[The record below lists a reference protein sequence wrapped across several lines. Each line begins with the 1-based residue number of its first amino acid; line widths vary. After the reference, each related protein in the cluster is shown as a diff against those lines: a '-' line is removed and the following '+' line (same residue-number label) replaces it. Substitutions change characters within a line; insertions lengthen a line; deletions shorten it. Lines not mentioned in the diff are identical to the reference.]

1 MSGAGPSKESQTTNA
16 SAVVDDGVLPLP
28 PDAEAGA
35 RGDGRYDG
43 VSGSLRRHTARGTII
58 NSAFQVGLAVLL
70 LLRRLIVAA
79 FLTASEVG
87 LWGVI
92 LIALLTVMFL
102 KDVGIGD
109 KFVQQDE
116 PNQEHAFQKAF
127 TSDLLLSVATMALAV
142 ATLPLFA
149 SVYDKPEIVVPGLV
163 LSAAI
168 VGNGLQ
174 SPAWIYYRRMD
185 FVRQR
190 SLLAVEPV
198 VTFAVTVALAVAG
211 MGYWALVIG
220 AVVGSWTGGLVA
232 LWICPY
238 PIRLRLQRGTLRE
251 YFSFS
256 WPIAVA
262 SGGGIIIAQGSLLV
276 ATRAVGLAAAGAI
289 ALASAITGFSEG
301 IDSIVSRTLY
311 PAICAVRDRTELMFE
326 AFEKSNRVA
335 LMWGVPFGLG
345 VALFAPDLVNFVIGH
360 RWHFAIP
367 VIQAFALVAAA
378 DQLGFNWT
386 VFLRALDRTRPLAV
400 LAVLQAGA
408 FLVIAVPLM
417 IVDGLNGFAVGWMT
431 AAAVTISARMFLL
444 ARLFSGFRVLRHAFR
459 GIAPV
464 LPAAAVIGLARALEP
479 TDRSLGL
486 ALAELA
492 LYVVVVAAAT
502 WAFERPLIREL
513 LGYLHRRAAAA
524 ASIA

>member
-1 MSGAGPSKESQTTNA
+1 
-16 SAVVDDGVLPLP
+16 
-28 PDAEAGA
+28 
-35 RGDGRYDG
+35 
-43 VSGSLRRHTARGTII
+43 
-58 NSAFQVGLAVLL
+58 
-70 LLRRLIVAA
+70 
-79 FLTASEVG
+79 
-87 LWGVI
+87 
-92 LIALLTVMFL
+92 
-102 KDVGIGD
+102 
-109 KFVQQDE
+109 
-116 PNQEHAFQKAF
+116 
-127 TSDLLLSVATMALAV
+127 
-142 ATLPLFA
+142 
-149 SVYDKPEIVVPGLV
+149 
-163 LSAAI
+163 
-168 VGNGLQ
+168 
-174 SPAWIYYRRMD
+174 
-185 FVRQR
+185 
-190 SLLAVEPV
+190 
-198 VTFAVTVALAVAG
+198 
-211 MGYWALVIG
+211 
-220 AVVGSWTGGLVA
+220 
-232 LWICPY
+232 
-238 PIRLRLQRGTLRE
+238 
-251 YFSFS
+251 
-256 WPIAVA
+256 
-262 SGGGIIIAQGSLLV
+262 
-276 ATRAVGLAAAGAI
+276 
-289 ALASAITGFSEG
+289 
-301 IDSIVSRTLY
+301 
-311 PAICAVRDRTELMFE
+311 
-326 AFEKSNRVA
+326 
-335 LMWGVPFGLG
+335 MWGVPFGLG
-345 VALFAPDLVNFVIGH
+345 VALFAPDLVNFVIGD

-417 IVDGLNGFAVGWMT
+417 IVDGLNGFAVGWMI